1 LTFCLLDALELLR
14 SSTLREPRILI
25 RPTWTVSLA
34 LLLSTCPRSHLANIV
49 ALFCETMVSLI
60 RKGELCLSSNQRLNV
75 DMQLANAIKQLPKR
89 DYALFFITTP
99 PSSHESLSAEEQLA
113 YEMDDSESPLRTELK
128 RDLSA
133 YKRADNITLPP
144 GPLFERFQ
152 FLTPGLFMGILTTL
166 LLVSIGYAGVNALGS
181 LQVSYAA
188 FDKENGPQA
197 QRNKAQ

>member
-1 LTFCLLDALELLR
+1 
-14 SSTLREPRILI
+14 
-25 RPTWTVSLA
+25 
-34 LLLSTCPRSHLANIV
+34 
-49 ALFCETMVSLI
+49 MVSLI

>member
-1 LTFCLLDALELLR
+1 
-14 SSTLREPRILI
+14 
-25 RPTWTVSLA
+25 
-34 LLLSTCPRSHLANIV
+34 
-49 ALFCETMVSLI
+49 
-60 RKGELCLSSNQRLNV
+60 
-75 DMQLANAIKQLPKR
+75 MQLANAITQLPKR
-89 DYALFFITTP
+89 DYALFFATTP
-99 PSSHESLSAEEQLA
+99 PSSHETLSAEEQVA
-113 YEMDDSESPLRTELK
+113 YEMDDSQSPLRTELK

-133 YKRADNITLPP
+133 YKRADNITLPT

-166 LLVSIGYAGVNALGS
+166 LLVTIGYVGVNALGS